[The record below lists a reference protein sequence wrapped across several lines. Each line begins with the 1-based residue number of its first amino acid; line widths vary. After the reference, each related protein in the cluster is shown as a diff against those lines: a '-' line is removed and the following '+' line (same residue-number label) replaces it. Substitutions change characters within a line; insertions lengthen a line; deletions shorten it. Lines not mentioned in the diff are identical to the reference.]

1 MANLWIAFV
10 LTLVSGTY
18 CATFSS
24 SDKFAEFKDG
34 GYIVRNDVWG
44 SGAGTQELHATNYH
58 DWGVHANHPNTGGV
72 KSYAHVAKNVNKKLS
87 ALKSVTSSFGVSV
100 PSSGAYTTAYDIWCD
115 NNKYEI
121 MLWMN
126 QHGAVGPIGATAAS
140 ATVSGHT
147 WDVHKGTNGHN
158 EVFSFILKGSSTNS
172 GTVDVLAILEWI
184 KKEGW
189 FGDVTLGEVQF
200 GFEITSAAGGLDFS
214 VTKFSVESS

>member
-10 LTLVSGTY
+10 LTLVSGIY

-24 SDKFAEFKDG
+24 SDKWAEFKDG
-34 GYIVRNDVWG
+34 GYVVRNDVWG
-44 SGAGTQELHATNYH
+44 SGAGTQELQATSYH

-87 ALKSVTSSFGVSV
+87 ELKSVSSSFAVSV
-100 PSSGAYTTAYDIWCD
+100 PKSGAYTSAYDIWCD

-126 QHGAVGPIGATAAS
+126 QHGAVGPIGASAKS

-158 EVFSFILKGSSTNS
+158 EVFSFIPKDSTDS
-172 GTVDVLAILEWI
+172 GTVNVLAILEWI

-200 GFEITSAAGGLDFS
+200 GFEITSAAGGLDFK

>member
-1 MANLWIAFV
+1 MASILIAFI
-10 LTLVSGTY
+10 LALVSGIF
-18 CATFSS
+18 CAPFSS
-24 SDKFAEFKDG
+24 TDKWAEFKDS

-44 SGAGTQELHATNYH
+44 SGAGTQELHANSYH

-87 ALKSVTSSFGVSV
+87 ELKSATSSFSVSV
-100 PSSGAYTTAYDIWCD
+100 PSGGAFTTAYDIWCD
-115 NNKYEI
+115 HNKYEI

-126 QHGAVGPIGATAAS
+126 QHGAVGPIGASAKS

-147 WDVHKGTNGHN
+147 WDVHKGSNGSN
-158 EVFSFILKGSSTNS
+158 DVFSFVLKGSTNS
-172 GTVDVLAILEWI
+172 GTVDVKAILEWI

-200 GFEITSAAGGLDFS
+200 GFEITSAAGGLDFKVS
-214 VTKFSVESS
+214 KFSVESS